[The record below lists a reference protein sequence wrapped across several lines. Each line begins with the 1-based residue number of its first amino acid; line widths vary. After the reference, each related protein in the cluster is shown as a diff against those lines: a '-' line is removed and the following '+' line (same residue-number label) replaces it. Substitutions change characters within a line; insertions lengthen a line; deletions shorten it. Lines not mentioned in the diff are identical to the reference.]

1 MKILVLGGCK
11 PLGAK
16 VVSNLRQLGYPVV
29 ADADPRLPAALHGV
43 EVLIDVRE
51 PPGVDT
57 ADALEDWACACRQ
70 LNAAIAA
77 AAVAHHIALSALGV
91 QRLQSSNYYQAIALR
106 EQLIKT
112 GSTPFTVLRAAPLYE
127 SLAQLAHDSAAAA
140 ELAMPVAQMQPMAA
154 EDLAMLVADA
164 ALARPLQGCMDVA
177 GPQKM
182 AMADWVQQYLRLQGD
197 ARTVQ
202 GGADVP
208 YRGALL
214 DDDCLVP
221 VGPAR
226 LGRTTLA
233 AWVCKS
239 RAV

>member
-1 MKILVLGGCK
+1 MKVLVLGGCAL
-11 PLGAK
+11 LGAK

-29 ADADPRLPAALHGV
+29 ADVDPRLPAALHGAQ
-43 EVLIDVRE
+43 VLIDVRD
-51 PPGVDT
+51 PPVMET
-57 ADALEDWACACRQ
+57 ADALDGWASACRQ

-91 QRLQSSNYYQAIALR
+91 QRLQHSGYYQALALR
-106 EQLIKT
+106 EQLIQA
-112 GSTPFTVLRAAPLYE
+112 GSTPYTVLRAAPLYE
-127 SLAQLAHDSAAAA
+127 RLAQLAQGGAAGTALTMP
-140 ELAMPVAQMQPMAA
+140 LARMQAMAA

-164 ALARPLQGCMDVA
+164 ALAQPLDGCMEVA

-182 AMADWVQQYLRLQGD
+182 AMADWMQHYLRLQGD
-197 ARTVQ
+197 PRTVQ
-202 GGADVP
+202 GDAVMP

-221 VGPAR
+221 TGPAR

-233 AWVCKS
+233 AWVCKCG
-239 RAV
+239 AA

>member
-1 MKILVLGGCK
+1 MKILVLGGCQ

-29 ADADPRLPAALHGV
+29 ADADPRLPAALHGI
-43 EVLIDVRE
+43 EVLMDVRE
-51 PPGVDT
+51 PPVIDT
-57 ADALEDWACACRQ
+57 ADALEGWACACRQ

-91 QRLQSSNYYQAIALR
+91 QCMQGSCYFQALALR
-106 EQLIKT
+106 EQLIQA

-127 SLAQLAHDSAAAA
+127 SLAQLAHNGVAAS
-140 ELAMPVAQMQPMAA
+140 ELAMPMAQVQPMAA

-202 GGADVP
+202 GDADVP

>member
-1 MKILVLGGCK
+1 MKVLVLGGCQ

-16 VVSNLRQLGYPVV
+16 VVGNLRQLGYPVV
-29 ADADPRLPAALHGV
+29 ADADPRLPAALHGI
-43 EVLIDVRE
+43 EVLIDLRE
-51 PPGVDT
+51 PPVVDT
-57 ADALEDWACACRQ
+57 ADALEDWARACRQ

-91 QRLQSSNYYQAIALR
+91 PRLQSSNYYQALALR
-106 EQLIKT
+106 EQLIQA

-127 SLAQLAHDSAAAA
+127 SLAQLAHNGAAAA
-140 ELAMPVAQMQPMAA
+140 ELTIPVAQMQPMAA
-154 EDLAMLVADA
+154 EDLAMLVVDA
-164 ALARPLQGCMDVA
+164 ALARPLAGCMDVA

-197 ARTVQ
+197 PRVVL
-202 GGADVP
+202 GDADVP
-208 YRGALL
+208 YQGALL

-221 VGPAR
+221 AGPAR

-233 AWVCKS
+233 AWICKS

>member
-1 MKILVLGGCK
+1 MKVLVLGGCK

-16 VVSNLRQLGYPVV
+16 VVRNLRQLGYPVV
-29 ADADPRLPAALHGV
+29 ADADPKRPAALHGV

-51 PPGVDT
+51 PPVMDT
-57 ADALEDWACACRQ
+57 ADALEDWASACRQ
-70 LNAAIAA
+70 LNAVIAA
-77 AAVAHHIALSALGV
+77 AAVTHHIALSALGV

-106 EQLIKT
+106 EQLIQT
-112 GSTPFTVLRAAPLYE
+112 GSTPYTVLRAAPLYE
-127 SLAQLAHDSAAAA
+127 SLAQLAQDGAAAA
-140 ELAMPVAQMQPMAA
+140 VLAMPVAQVQPMAA

-164 ALARPLQGCMDVA
+164 ALARPLQGCMNVA

-197 ARTVQ
+197 ARKVQ
-202 GGADVP
+202 GDADVP

-214 DDDCLVP
+214 DDDCLLP

>member
-29 ADADPRLPAALHGV
+29 ADADARLQAALHGV

-51 PPGVDT
+51 PPVADT
-57 ADALEDWACACRQ
+57 ADALQDWACACRQ

-91 QRLQSSNYYQAIALR
+91 QRLQSSNYYHAIALR
-106 EQLIKT
+106 EQLIQA
-112 GSTPFTVLRAAPLYE
+112 GSTPYTVLRAAPLYE
-127 SLAQLAHDSAAAA
+127 SLAQLAHNGAAAA
-140 ELAMPVAQMQPMAA
+140 VLAMPVSQVQPMAA

-182 AMADWVQQYLRLQGD
+182 AMADWVQQYLRLHGDARKVQGD
-197 ARTVQ
+197 A
-202 GGADVP
+202 DLP

-214 DDDCLVP
+214 DDDCLLP

>member
-1 MKILVLGGCK
+1 MKILVLGGCQ

-16 VVSNLRQLGYPVV
+16 LVSNLRQLGYPVV
-29 ADADPRLPAALHGV
+29 ADADPRLPAALHGI
-43 EVLIDVRE
+43 EVLMDVRE
-51 PPGVDT
+51 PPVVDT
-57 ADALEDWACACRQ
+57 ADALEDWASACRQ

-91 QRLQSSNYYQAIALR
+91 QRLQGSRYYQALALR
-106 EQLIKT
+106 EQLIQA

-127 SLAQLAHDSAAAA
+127 SLAQLAHNGAAAA
-140 ELAMPVAQMQPMAA
+140 VLAMPVAQVQAMAA

-177 GPQKM
+177 GPKKM
-182 AMADWVQQYLRLQGD
+182 AMADWMQQYLRLQGD

-202 GGADVP
+202 GDADVP

>member
-1 MKILVLGGCK
+1 MKILVLGGCQ

-43 EVLIDVRE
+43 EVLMDVRE
-51 PPGVDT
+51 PPVMDT
-57 ADALEDWACACRQ
+57 ADALEDWARACRQ

-91 QRLQSSNYYQAIALR
+91 QRVQGSRYYQAIALR
-106 EQLIKT
+106 EQLIQA
-112 GSTPFTVLRAAPLYE
+112 GSTPYTVLRAAPLYE
-127 SLAQLAHDSAAAA
+127 SLAQLAHNGAAAA
-140 ELAMPVAQMQPMAA
+140 VLAMPVAQVQAMAA

-182 AMADWVQQYLRLQGD
+182 AMADWVQQYLRLHGDARKVQGD
-197 ARTVQ
+197 A
-202 GGADVP
+202 DLP

-221 VGPAR
+221 AGPAR

-239 RAV
+239 RPV

>member
-1 MKILVLGGCK
+1 MKILVLGGCR

-29 ADADPRLPAALHGV
+29 ADADTNMPAALHGV
-43 EVLIDVRE
+43 EVLMDVRE
-51 PPGVDT
+51 PPVLDT
-57 ADALEDWACACRQ
+57 TDALEGWACACRQ

-91 QRLQSSNYYQAIALR
+91 QRLQRSGYYQALALR
-106 EQLIKT
+106 EQLIQA
-112 GSTPFTVLRAAPLYE
+112 GSTPYTVLRAAPLYE
-127 SLAQLAHDSAAAA
+127 SLAQLAQGGAAGTA
-140 ELAMPVAQMQPMAA
+140 LTMPLAQMQAMAA

-164 ALARPLQGCMDVA
+164 ALAQPLDGCMEVA

-182 AMADWVQQYLRLQGD
+182 AMADWMQHYLRLRGDPREVLGD
-197 ARTVQ
+197 AH
-202 GGADVP
+202 AL

-214 DDDCLVP
+214 DGDSLLP
-221 VGPAR
+221 TGPAR

-233 AWVCKS
+233 AWVCKC
-239 RAV
+239 RAA

>member
-1 MKILVLGGCK
+1 MKVLVLGGCN
-11 PLGAK
+11 PLGK
-16 VVSNLRQLGYPVV
+16 RVVGNLRQLGYPVL
-29 ADADPRLPAALHGV
+29 ADAGPRLPAALHGA

-51 PPGVDT
+51 PPEVDT
-57 ADALEDWACACRQ
+57 ADALERWARACRQ

-91 QRLQSSNYYQAIALR
+91 QRLQSSNYYQALALR
-106 EQLIKT
+106 EQLIQA

-127 SLAQLAHDSAAAA
+127 SLAQLAHNGAAAA
-140 ELAMPVAQMQPMAA
+140 ELTIPVAQMQPMAA

-164 ALARPLQGCMDVA
+164 ALARPLVGCMNVA
-177 GPQKM
+177 GPQKV

-197 ARTVQ
+197 PRVVLRD
-202 GGADVP
+202 ADVP
-208 YRGALL
+208 YQGALL

-221 VGPAR
+221 AAPAR

-239 RAV
+239 RVV